1 MAKKSDLRLVVSKSF
16 IELGQEVEKHL
27 KVDHNYKG
35 NLIVPMT
42 EINFGTGESKAV
54 LEASIR
60 DKDVFLMM
68 DPMNHGIPYKMYG
81 RENRMTPINYIYN
94 ALSVATAMHGLASRM
109 TAVLPFFPESRQHRR
124 EGRESLDASLVLKL
138 LYSVGYSGV
147 LTLDVHDPGI
157 QMTDPCM
164 AFENLYASPEM
175 IRLFLDNEDVDY
187 NKTIVISPD
196 EGASK
201 RARFCAQI
209 FQCQMG
215 SFTKRRDVMRIVDG
229 KNPIKGHDFCAPE
242 GLKDLTG
249 YTAIVVDDM
258 IASGDSALDT
268 ARRLKDLGAE
278 HVYFIAT
285 FCLFTGGINL
295 FDEARA
301 EGVFDA
307 IYTTNANYIP
317 EEWKRPFVK
326 RADVSELFANVI
338 CSINTGEQISDL
350 LNGTEQRKALALEVL
365 DRKRKK

>member
-1 MAKKSDLRLVVSKSF
+1 MAKKSDLRLVISESC
-16 IELGQEVEKHL
+16 IELGRAVEKHL
-27 KVDHNYKG
+27 QVDHKYKG
-35 NLIVPMT
+35 NLIVPMK
-42 EINFGTGESKAV
+42 EIKFGTGESKAV

-60 DKDVFLMM
+60 DTDAFLMV
-68 DPMNHGIPYKMYG
+68 DPMRRLKYTMYG
-81 RENRMTPINYIYN
+81 EPNRMSPIDYLYN
-94 ALSVATAMHGLASRM
+94 VLSAATAMHGLASRM

-138 LYSVGYSGV
+138 LCSVGYSGV

-157 QMTDPCM
+157 QMADPCM

-175 IRLFLDNEDVDY
+175 IRLFLDNEDIDY

-196 EGASK
+196 EGAGK
-201 RARFCAQI
+201 RARFCANI

-215 SFTKRRDVMRIVDG
+215 SFTKRRDFTTVVDG
-229 KNPIKGHDFCAPE
+229 KNPILGHDFFAPE

-268 ARRLKDLGAE
+268 AKRLKGLGAE

-285 FCLFTGGINL
+285 FCLFTGKIDL
-295 FDEARA
+295 FDKARA

-317 EEWKRPFVK
+317 EEWKRPYIK
-326 RADVSELFANVI
+326 RADVSKLFADII
-338 CSINTGEQISDL
+338 CAINTGEQISDL
-350 LNGTEQRKALALEVL
+350 LKGTEQRKALALEVL
-365 DRKRKK
+365 NRKRK